1 MYKECAEACVK
12 REPCIDLEANC
23 AFWKGLG
30 ECVKNA
36 GYMINH
42 CPVSCEGRAASSGWC
57 TGTCDQKRSVVHDAL
72 DTISQIVGHAD
83 RNASEQAHFLDL
95 APGQQYGLRHEFVL
109 DQTLTA
115 AGPRIYSAVVFLD
128 DADQGGELWFP
139 DLNIAVPPKAGTLVI
154 YANVKRDDYL
164 APEPRTRHAHR
175 ALADGAPHHV
185 RACVEIKLRRV
196 PRPSHRREMT

>member
-1 MYKECAEACVK
+1 MQCFPH
-12 REPCIDLEANC
+12 RP
-23 AFWKGLG
+23 
-30 ECVKNA
+30 
-36 GYMINH
+36 
-42 CPVSCEGRAASSGWC
+42 
-57 TGTCDQKRSVVHDAL
+57 SVVHAVL
-72 DTISQIVGHAD
+72 DNISQVVGHAD

-95 APGQQYGLRHEFVL
+95 APGQQYGLRHEYVL

-128 DADQGGELWFP
+128 DADQGHGGELWFP
-139 DLNIAVPPKAGTLVI
+139 DLNIAVAPKAGTLVI

-185 RACVEIKLRRV
+185 HACVEIKYTLFVQAIDATPARWRGDAASLLLDGASAASSSPRNDLVKNYRV
-196 PRPSHRREMT
+196 HPPH

>member
-1 MYKECAEACVK
+1 M
-12 REPCIDLEANC
+12 
-23 AFWKGLG
+23 
-30 ECVKNA
+30 
-36 GYMINH
+36 
-42 CPVSCEGRAASSGWC
+42 
-57 TGTCDQKRSVVHDAL
+57 
-72 DTISQIVGHAD
+72 
-83 RNASEQAHFLDL
+83 
-95 APGQQYGLRHEFVL
+95 APGQQYGLRHEYVL

-139 DLNIAVPPKAGTLVI
+139 DLNIAVSPKAGTLVI

-185 RACVEIKLRRV
+185 HACVEIKFTARSV
-196 PRPSHRREMT
+196 IAEK